1 MENNLEILKTLFK
14 GREDVFA
21 IRWERNGK
29 AGYMPAYDFDWSD
42 FFAHKANGGNLK
54 SFANKEYASLGGHV
68 WMFFEEPY
76 PAFKNGETEI
86 MIQAFHFH
94 LQQLWRVILLL
105 PCPWV

>member
-54 SFANKEYASLGGHV
+54 SFANKEYASLTDGRIANHLNGK
-68 WMFFEEPY
+68 EIIGIY
-76 PAFKNGETEI
+76 P
-86 MIQAFHFH
+86 
-94 LQQLWRVILLL
+94 LL
-105 PCPWV
+105 C